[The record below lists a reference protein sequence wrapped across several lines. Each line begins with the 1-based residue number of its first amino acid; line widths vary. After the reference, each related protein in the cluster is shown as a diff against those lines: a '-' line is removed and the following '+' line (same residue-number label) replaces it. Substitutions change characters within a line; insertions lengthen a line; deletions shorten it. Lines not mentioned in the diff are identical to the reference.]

1 MLRAHVQSECR
12 NLRCATDLSGKA
24 SGGCWIK
31 SRPAAAEGVLRA
43 AGEDEPTVSL
53 AGASADI
60 HLNWTNRLAFA
71 DGEEF
76 SWRKVLSCLRA

>member
-1 MLRAHVQSECR
+1 MH
-12 NLRCATDLSGKA
+12 G
-24 SGGCWIK
+24 
-31 SRPAAAEGVLRA
+31 

-60 HLNWTNRLAFA
+60 HLNWTNNLTFT

-76 SWRKVLSCLRA
+76 SWRKVQDGLYLVSSTYVIAAVTLSSFHMTQQTEAQEACLHVCDE

>member
-1 MLRAHVQSECR
+1 MGV
-12 NLRCATDLSGKA
+12 
-24 SGGCWIK
+24 GGY
-31 SRPAAAEGVLRA
+31 PAAAEAVWDN

-60 HLNWTNRLAFA
+60 HLNWTNNLTFN

-76 SWRKVLSCLRA
+76 SWRKVLDGSSPIQ